1 MRKYLAPNDTHKITI
16 PLVVGAEYA
25 VPTGDGKLTTRISGV
40 DTITIVPATETSEV
54 EVDVI
59 TPGVAA
65 GQVKMINCLFTMPT
79 TIGRMQ
85 WRENFG
91 VVDLLDVPT
100 TPSDVRNLLGLTLD
114 ELEDESI
121 DYIEHYLKYYSTL
134 KPEFHLQRTNNEY
147 LTKRFGDLIAINT
160 ALDLLP
166 TLITRLDKKRATENG
181 EITRLG
187 TAQDLLD
194 LKESLEDQLAEILDD
209 LIDYLDQE
217 VLALTPAFQFV
228 PLYQHSIGI

>member
-40 DTITIVPATETSEV
+40 DTVVIVPATETSEV
-54 EVDVI
+54 EIDVI

-79 TIGRMQ
+79 TIGRLQ

-91 VVDLLDVPT
+91 VVDLLDVPA

-114 ELEDESI
+114 ELEDENI

-134 KPEFHLQRTNNEY
+134 KPEFHLQRTDNEY

-187 TAQDLLD
+187 TAKDLLD
-194 LKESLEDQLAEILDD
+194 LKNSLEDQLAEILDD
-209 LIDYLDQE
+209 LVDYLDQE
-217 VLALTPAFQFV
+217 ALALTPAFQFIS
-228 PLYQHSIGI
+228 LYQHSIGI

>member
-25 VPTGDGKLTTRISGV
+25 VPTGEGKLTTRISGV
-40 DTITIVPATETSEV
+40 DTIVIVPATETSEV

-91 VVDLLDVPT
+91 VVDLLDVPA

-114 ELEDESI
+114 ELEDENI

-134 KPEFHLQRTNNEY
+134 KPEFHLQRIDNEY

-187 TAQDLLD
+187 TAKDLLD
-194 LKESLEDQLAEILDD
+194 LKNSLEDQLAEILDD
-209 LIDYLDQE
+209 LVDYLDQE
-217 VLALTPAFQFV
+217 ALALTPAFQFIS
-228 PLYQHSIGI
+228 LYQHSIGI

>member
-25 VPTGDGKLTTRISGV
+25 VPAGDGKLTLRVSGV
-40 DTITIVPATETSEV
+40 DTTTIVPATETSEV
-54 EVDVI
+54 EVEI
-59 TPGVAA
+59 ETPNVAA
-65 GQVKMINCLFTMPT
+65 GQLRMINCLFTMPT
-79 TIGRMQ
+79 NIGRLQ

-91 VVDLLDVPT
+91 VVDLLDVPAT
-100 TPSDVRNLLGLTLD
+100 SSDVRNLLGLTDD
-114 ELEDESI
+114 ELEDENI
-121 DYIEHYLKYYSTL
+121 DYVEHYLKYYSTL
-134 KPEFHLQRTNNEY
+134 KPDFHLQRADNEY
-147 LTKRFGDLIAINT
+147 LTKRFGDLIAIST
-160 ALDLLP
+160 ALDILP

-194 LKESLEDQLAEILDD
+194 LKGSLEDQLAEILDD
-209 LIDYLDQE
+209 LVDYLDQE

-228 PLYQHSIGI
+228 SMYQHSIGI